1 MTLIGLG
8 DENTLSA
15 GWGEL
20 QGGCLVPETGAFAS
34 LLSFVRGAAIRA
46 QAAHEKEALLRMFSL
61 LILMMLL
68 GLTAAICLEPAQRHT
83 LEPR

>member
-1 MTLIGLG
+1 MTLLG
-8 DENTLSA
+8 WDEENTFSA

-46 QAAHEKEALLRMFSL
+46 QTAHEKEALLRMFSL

-68 GLTAAICLEPAQRHT
+68 GLTAVICLEPAQGRC